1 MIYDEIYSKKND
13 HASVIEFGANYFSD
27 SILNSLENINHKQ
40 NETVKVPLHLS
51 LDDLKSEQYNSL
63 FITESIDDV
72 VSSLKELTMPIKNDD
87 GTVMPHKINI
97 WIEYSEE
104 KKGSHRQLGSD
115 LACYLKSLTYKKINE
130 SLVDLELEFV
140 GHWCKL

>member
-1 MIYDEIYSKKND
+1 MKFIVRKND

-51 LDDLKSEQYNSL
+51 LDDLKSEQYNGL

-72 VSSLKELTMPIKNDD
+72 VSSLKELTRPIKNDG

-97 WIEYSEE
+97 LIEYSEE
-104 KKGSHRQLGSD
+104 KKGQHRPLESD

-140 GHWCKL
+140 GHWYKL